1 MHDSF
6 IHSNQK
12 LKAIQ
17 IPNDLKMYKQ
27 IAAYPYKKYY
37 STIKRNNLTDNHN
50 NIDDSHRY
58 YAPLSSK

>member
-1 MHDSF
+1 
-6 IHSNQK
+6 
-12 LKAIQ
+12 
-17 IPNDLKMYKQ
+17 MYKQ